1 MYPNNNVFNEL
12 ANFQPI
18 RREVDADNSCLFSS
32 IAYLLDRSN
41 FNEESSLKFRQIII
55 NHLLDDL
62 FDSNL
67 LDKPKDEYIEY
78 IANPKNW
85 GGALE
90 VKMFSDIFKK
100 QIVCIDVKT
109 NRADIFGED
118 KKYPQRIY
126 LLYNGIH
133 YDPLVMNME
142 LSSDPATDITI
153 FDSDDNEV
161 FELMK
166 CLLLEYKNQGE
177 RPGSPGPTA
186 LREFVDF
193 YSMQC
198 KGCNEKFKNEND
210 ALEHSLNYNHWDFKQ
225 I

>member
-1 MYPNNNVFNEL
+1 MEQSYSNNNDDL
-12 ANFQPI
+12 HPI

-32 IAYLLDRSN
+32 VAYLLDREN

-55 NHLLDDL
+55 DYLLANE

-67 LDKPKDEYIEY
+67 LDEPKEKYIEF
-78 IANPKNW
+78 IQNPKNW

-90 VKMFSDIFKK
+90 VKMFSEIFQK

-109 NRADIFGED
+109 NRADIYGED
-118 KKYPQRIY
+118 KNYYQRIY

-133 YDPLVMNME
+133 YDPLVMNFDMGA
-142 LSSDPATDITI
+142 DPLTDITI
-153 FDSDDNEV
+153 FDSDDIAT

-166 CLLLEYKNQGE
+166 CLLLEYKHQGD
-177 RPGSPGPTA
+177 
-186 LREFVDF
+186 FVEF
-193 YSMQC
+193 YSMEC
-198 KGCNEKFKNEND
+198 KVCTEKFKNEND
-210 ALEHSLNYNHWDFKQ
+210 AYDHSINYEHWDFKQ

>member
-1 MYPNNNVFNEL
+1 METYYSNNDDL
-12 ANFQPI
+12 HPI

-32 IAYLLDRSN
+32 IAYLIDRSN

-55 NHLLDDL
+55 DYLLDDQ
-62 FDSNL
+62 FDSTL
-67 LDKPKDEYIEY
+67 LDQPKDNYIEF
-78 IANPKNW
+78 IQNPKNW

-90 VKMFSDIFKK
+90 VKMFSEIFKK

-109 NRADIFGED
+109 NRADIYGED
-118 KKYPQRIY
+118 KEYPQRIY

-133 YDPLVMNME
+133 YDPLVMNFDTG
-142 LSSDPATDITI
+142 SDPSSDITI
-153 FDSDDNEV
+153 FDSNDSET

-177 RPGSPGPTA
+177 
-186 LREFVDF
+186 FVEF
-193 YSMQC
+193 YSLE
-198 KGCNEKFKNEND
+198 CNACTEKFKNENE
-210 ALEHSLNYNHWDFKQ
+210 AVEHSINYNHWDFSQ